1 MGPVQI
7 HNPSA
12 SIAKDANLPLKPI
25 AGAQPTLVV
34 LVGFSDKTNTTPP
47 TRISNILS
55 GMNNYYS
62 EDSYGIVSF
71 ATTLSPSGT
80 SQWYSLPQTME
91 YYSTNTASAAT
102 H

>member
-1 MGPVQI
+1 MIFRVTLLIVSAIILALLISQMGPVQI

-34 LVGFSDKTNTTPP
+34 LVGFSDKANATPP

-55 GMNNYYS
+55 RMNNYYS
-62 EDSYGIVSF
+62 EDSYAIVSF
-71 ATTLSPSGT
+71 ATTLSQCG
-80 SQWYSLPQTME
+80 
-91 YYSTNTASAAT
+91 
-102 H
+102 